1 MGQEEAASGTHIVKE
16 KQFLIFSD
24 SAMVAL
30 GGFGKEDLVV
40 GQLFLVG
47 ERYTVDALQRGV
59 VGVSKAVGR
68 SVLLKKLNIGTENK
82 GLKALPW

>member
-1 MGQEEAASGTHIVKE
+1 MVSTFKVFALYTRSRPSPLDRWWTTHPHEFNKGVVYTRAMGQEEAASGTHIVKE

-30 GGFGKEDLVV
+30 RGFGKEDLVI

-47 ERYTVDALQRGV
+47 E
-59 VGVSKAVGR
+59 
-68 SVLLKKLNIGTENK
+68 
-82 GLKALPW
+82 